1 MQKALSV
8 SLVNPALA
16 PGRRSALSIIHRGA
30 LLHPP
35 VVIRPAPPRRRQ
47 SLQNST
53 IASPYALF
61 LHRLSP
67 PQSNPPTHSTT
78 RRYSSSPPA
87 TMSSH
92 PEHPTLL
99 IPGPIEFDDAVLQS
113 MSHYRWVIGQPS
125 PRWT

>member
-61 LHRLSP
+61 LLRHTP
-67 PQSNPPTHSTT
+67 PQTNHPPRTVQPGDYPARRQPPCLPNQSTPRCSFPAPT
-78 RRYSSSPPA
+78 SS
-87 TMSSH
+87 TM
-92 PEHPTLL
+92 
-99 IPGPIEFDDAVLQS
+99 
-113 MSHYRWVIGQPS
+113 PS
-125 PRWT
+125 CSL